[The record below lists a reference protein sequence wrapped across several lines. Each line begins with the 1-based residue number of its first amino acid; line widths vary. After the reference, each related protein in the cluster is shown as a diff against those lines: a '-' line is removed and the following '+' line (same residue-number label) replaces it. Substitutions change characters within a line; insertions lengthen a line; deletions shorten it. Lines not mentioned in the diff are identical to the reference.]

1 MFKAVIFDL
10 DGVLID
16 ATHWHYEALNKAL
29 RLFGYTITEEE
40 HKDFYNGLPTRKK
53 LEHLSRD
60 KGMPV
65 SLHALIN
72 LMKQKYTQELIERDC
87 TPDFQKLYMLK
98 KFSHDLF
105 LLKYL
110 LR

>member
-1 MFKAVIFDL
+1 MIKAVIFDL

-87 TPDFQKLYMLK
+87 TPDFQN
-98 KFSHDLF
+98 SIC
-105 LLKYL
+105 
-110 LR
+110 